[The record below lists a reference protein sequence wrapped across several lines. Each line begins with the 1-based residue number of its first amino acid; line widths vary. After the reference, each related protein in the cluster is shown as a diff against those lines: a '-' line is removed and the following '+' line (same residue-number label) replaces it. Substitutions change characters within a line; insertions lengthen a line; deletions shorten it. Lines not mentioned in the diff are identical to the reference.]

1 MNDEELGVKR
11 DGTASDKR
19 DGDGPSAP
27 PPLPSAATPV
37 DEPIAGKPQATPSS
51 EISTLM
57 TEVLDKENLK
67 QALERV
73 KRNKGAPGID
83 GMTVD
88 ELGAHL
94 KANWP
99 TIRAQ
104 LAAGSYC
111 PKPVRRV

>member
-1 MNDEELGVKR
+1 
-11 DGTASDKR
+11 
-19 DGDGPSAP
+19 
-27 PPLPSAATPV
+27 
-37 DEPIAGKPQATPSS
+37 
-51 EISTLM
+51 M
-57 TEVLDKENLK
+57 TEVLHKENLK

-104 LAAGSYC
+104 LVEGSY
-111 PKPVRRV
+111 